1 MATKGVLAVKLSALG
16 GIVCVEGRAGE
27 HIITAKADGAIK
39 AGATVGIISTTG
51 ATEGDID
58 GVVVAGFEEPIG
70 ILLPRY
76 DVDCDTAVG
85 DGLLVEIVIP
95 KAGRL
100 YNVAITDPAADKTAG
115 APFVYGAGDGE
126 LVLGTL
132 TVVEE
137 LAVCRAFRPIE
148 DTSRYATMIWGPN

>member
-1 MATKGVLAVKLSALG
+1 MAYKGVLAVKLSALG

-27 HIITAKADGAIK
+27 TIITAKADGSLK
-39 AGATVGIISTTG
+39 AGNTVGVVSTTG

-58 GVVVAGFEEPIG
+58 GVLIATFEEPMG

-85 DGLLVEIVIP
+85 DGKLVEIVIP

-100 YNVAITDPAADKTAG
+100 YNVAIADPAADKAAG
-115 APFVYGAGDGE
+115 VPFVYGGTDGN
-126 LVLGTL
+126 LTLGVLTE
-132 TVVEE
+132 VET
-137 LAVCRAFRPIE
+137 LAVCRAYKPIE
-148 DTSRYATMIWGPN
+148 DTSRFATMIWGPN